1 MVNIKKRFIA
11 GLATLAMT
19 VTLAT
24 GVAQNTILGDITNSS
39 SIMVAEA
46 ATTVTAKNT
55 YNTTTGNNNG
65 TRTRECNISTSKPNI
80 ILVGDSRTCQLLNYD
95 YQSGA
100 KRFSGIG
107 AWGMTYN
114 ASIANSISNESNK
127 NITASNGVSYSAYSY
142 VTTQIHS
149 ALKKNTPCH
158 IWVFGT
164 INETSGDASAK
175 NLTAYVNKLISY
187 INSLKDTD
195 IGANKKVTIHVVHT
209 IGGTSDWAAANKN
222 VSAYNTNMDK
232 LNGKKLGRVS
242 VVTTGYA
249 NIVKGNV
256 LHTVNG
262 KSYGTKYCVAGKVYG
277 YAYKTAAKAKESAYT
292 NNTTGTNQYSKSGIY
307 GTKTTTING
316 NNTGLDNGLHYTVD
330 TLDAMSNWIYASSK

>member
-1 MVNIKKRFIA
+1 MIISEVAIMVNIKRRFIA

-19 VTLAT
+19 ATLAT

-39 SIMVAEA
+39 SVMVAEA
-46 ATTVTAKNT
+46 AATKTVTAMKT

-65 TRTRECNISTSKPNI
+65 TRTRNCNISASKPNI

-100 KRFSGIG
+100 EHFSGIG
-107 AWGMTYN
+107 AWGMTYDTSN
-114 ASIANSISNESNK
+114 PNSISNASAK
-127 NITASNGVSYSAYSY
+127 NIKTVNGVYHSAYSY

-164 INETSGDASAK
+164 INETYDTKAT
-175 NLTAYVNKLISY
+175 NLTTYVNNLTKY
-187 INSLKDTD
+187 INSLKDSD

-209 IGGTSDWAAANKN
+209 VGGTANRSANADWSASNAN
-222 VSAYNTNMDK
+222 VGAYNTSMDK
-232 LNGKKLGRVS
+232 LNGKKSGRVS
-242 VVTTGYA
+242 IVTTGYA
-249 NIVKGNV
+249 NIVKG
-256 LHTVNG
+256 
-262 KSYGTKYCVAGKVYG
+262 YGTKYCVKGKVYG
-277 YAYKTAAKAKESAYT
+277 YTYTSAVNAT
-292 NNTTGTNQYSKSGIY
+292 KCTKNGNY

-316 NNTGLDNGLHYTVD
+316 NNTGLDNGLHYTVA
-330 TLDAMSNWIYASSK
+330 TLDAMSNWICANSK